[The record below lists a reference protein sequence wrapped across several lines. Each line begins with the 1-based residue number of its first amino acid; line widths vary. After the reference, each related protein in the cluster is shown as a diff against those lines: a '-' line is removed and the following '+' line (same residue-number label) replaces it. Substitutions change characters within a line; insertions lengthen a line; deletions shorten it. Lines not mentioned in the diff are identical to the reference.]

1 MTPEDEEFNRI
12 ERESDMRLKV
22 VPDSPCIA
30 VCTTLYD
37 EKCKGCGRTYM
48 EVATWNEMEMHD
60 REVVWKRIDKE
71 ATAWRYNRYKDRVK

>member
-1 MTPEDEEFNRI
+1 
-12 ERESDMRLKV
+12 MR
-22 VPDSPCIA
+22 PDSPCIA

-37 EKCKGCGRTYM
+37 EKCKGCGRTYL
-48 EVATWNEMEMHD
+48 EVAHWNEMALPD